1 LIRTEHLTKQFG
13 KFTAVRDLALTIR
26 EGEIYG
32 FLGPNGAGKTTTIN
46 MLLGILKPSSG
57 TIFYDNTEVR
67 RGDIAIRSEIGVVPE
82 NHPRGMWKWMTAWEY
97 LDFFAEMFCVKQG
110 KARTQHL
117 LESVN
122 LADVAHKRIAEFS
135 RGMLQKL
142 SFARALLPTPRM
154 LVLDEPISGL
164 DPIGVRQIRDLL
176 EEENK
181 NGRTILVSSHLLSEI
196 EKICHRVAII
206 SDGILLSEDSKEDLM
221 TGLHEERDIMVE
233 LEHPSAELRDQML
246 GVPEILA
253 VELSEA
259 GILVKVPRNGDYRK
273 IISQFLIDHHHVP
286 LSIQEKSSSLE
297 DIFITITKDKI
308 KSIPNLGEGS

>member
-1 LIRTEHLTKQFG
+1 MIRTEHLTKRFG
-13 KFTAVRDLALTIR
+13 KFTAVRDLELTIR

-57 TIFYDNTEVR
+57 RIYYDGAEVR
-67 RGDIAIRSEIGVVPE
+67 RGDIALRRNVGVVPE

-97 LDFFAEMFCVKQG
+97 LDFFADMFCVKQG
-110 KARTQHL
+110 KPRMRQL
-117 LESVN
+117 LESVD
-122 LADVAHKRIAEFS
+122 LAKVAHKRISEFS

-176 EEENK
+176 EEENR

-206 SDGILLSEDSKEDLM
+206 SDGTLLSEDSKEDLM
-221 TGLHEERDIMVE
+221 AGLQAEREIVVD
-233 LEHPSAELRDQML
+233 LEHASPQLRDQM
-246 GVPEILA
+246 VEIEGILD
-253 VELSEA
+253 VELSET
-259 GILVKVPRNGDYRK
+259 GLLIKVPRDGDYRK
-273 IISQFLIDHHHVP
+273 MISQFLIDHSHVP

-308 KSIPNLGEGS
+308 KSIPRLGDGS